1 MARNKNGWKRYHF
14 HIYCIKIIS
23 VYERKF
29 SYRFHPSLLFHK
41 KGIQSIIGIQSTILV
56 ESDLYF
62 TLEVELVRPITFA

>member
-1 MARNKNGWKRYHF
+1 MEIF
-14 HIYCIKIIS
+14 IP
-23 VYERKF
+23 F
-29 SYRFHPSLLFHK
+29 PSFAVVSLK